1 MLLAEDLKRVTW
13 HCVHFVSP
21 GDESTVRAELESN
34 SIRVFEIQGP
44 SIETQEHLFS
54 ALAKEMRF
62 PDYFGMNWDA
72 LDECLRDMEWLPAK
86 GYVLFFYGSGRLW
99 KQAARIMGAFLESW
113 LLTAEEWSREGVPF
127 HVVFVW

>member
-1 MLLAEDLKRVTW
+1 MLFAEDLQRVTW
-13 HCVHFVSP
+13 RCVHFVSP
-21 GDESTVRAELESN
+21 GDESAVRARLEGSDLQ
-34 SIRVFEIQGP
+34 VFEIQGS

-54 ALAKEMRF
+54 ALAKAMRF

-86 GYVLFFYGSGRLW
+86 GYALFFRDSGRVW
-99 KQAARIMGAFLESW
+99 KQATQMMGAFLESW
-113 LLTAEEWSREGVPF
+113 LLAAEEWSREGVPF